1 MRIAKLIRFF
11 GSSAIA
17 ALLAVGSALLL
28 SRWIGLWGYAVGL
41 LLFPFFNFLG
51 GVPINALDFLLR
63 RTTKDEISLRSH
75 EGKQWLQTEQGQAW
89 QEGQR
94 VQRAIHAAMDR
105 FEERGAERASWS
117 LSKALAVDSEKV
129 VVRVVYE
136 KVKPPGRAYFAVFD
150 SGAIEELSFE
160 RVAADYGEKPWR

>member
-1 MRIAKLIRFF
+1 MRIGKLTRVL

-17 ALLAVGSALLL
+17 ALLAVGSALWL
-28 SRWIGLWGYAVGL
+28 SRFIGLWGYAVGL
-41 LLFPFFNFLG
+41 LLFPFLNFLG
-51 GVPINALDFLLR
+51 AMPINALDFWLR
-63 RTTKDEISLRSH
+63 RATKDEIWLRSH
-75 EGKQWLQTEQGQAW
+75 EGKRWLQTKQGQAW

-105 FEERGAERASWS
+105 FEERRTERVSWS
-117 LSKALAVDSEKV
+117 DTNALAVDSEKV

-136 KVKPPGRAYFAVFD
+136 KAKPAGRAYFAVFD
-150 SGAIEELSFE
+150 SGVIEELSFD